1 VRPIRSEKN
10 GRHLYIVY
18 AHPLAFRDLKND
30 SVIQA
35 AQREVALAM
44 ENERLFKGGDLLWDG
59 MVIKEAHGLYDT
71 STYTGEGA
79 GGTDT
84 VVPVYLCGAQAI
96 GAAYAKR
103 WSSKQETFD
112 YGDKH
117 GVAIESIYG
126 IEKMQFGSGTADRDD
141 LKDHGIVTGYFASS
155 TVA

>member
-1 VRPIRSEKN
+1 
-10 GRHLYIVY
+10 
-18 AHPLAFRDLKND
+18 
-30 SVIQA
+30 
-35 AQREVALAM
+35 M

-59 MVIKEAHGLYDT
+59 MIIKEAHGLYDT

-103 WSSKQETFD
+103 WSSKQQTFD

-141 LKDHGIVTGYFASS
+141 LKDHGVVTGYFA
-155 TVA
+155 TTN